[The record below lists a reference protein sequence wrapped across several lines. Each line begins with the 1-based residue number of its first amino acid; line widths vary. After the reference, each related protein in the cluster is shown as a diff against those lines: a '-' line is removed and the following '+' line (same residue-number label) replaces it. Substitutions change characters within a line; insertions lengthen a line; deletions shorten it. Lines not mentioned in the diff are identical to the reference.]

1 MPRAIR
7 RERIWRS
14 ANVGFKETRLRSI
27 CRDSIYSRLNFEDLR
42 SIVRRAFSANCWKV
56 TQFIYAD
63 EFDVDN
69 SLANRR
75 KNINVDKN
83 KNKLIDFSFIIYII
97 MFKI

>member
-1 MPRAIR
+1 
-7 RERIWRS
+7 
-14 ANVGFKETRLRSI
+14 
-27 CRDSIYSRLNFEDLR
+27 
-42 SIVRRAFSANCWKV
+42 V

-83 KNKLIDFSFIIYII
+83 KNKLIDVSFIIYII